1 MSKTIKIKNKS
12 FLIKNF
18 LLPISKISDS
28 AVLDIIDN
36 DITCLTCTS
45 DNSVI
50 LHSTFPVEVDF
61 SNQES
66 LNCSDIK
73 KLIRAIDATNN
84 GDEVNFE
91 LDNNNLAYKDK
102 NIRFKYHLL
111 EDGIIKKPKLSL
123 QKLKSTEF
131 DIEFEIKNGAI
142 KDMMRGAVF
151 SSDSN
156 KIYISSNKDGV
167 YGELTD
173 KTINNIDSIILRIS
187 ETYKGESIDNTPFNF
202 DIFRLMEIGSNDILV
217 KINKKLGVAMFEI
230 PNNYNKM
237 FYIASSL
244 IK

>member
-12 FLIKNF
+12 AFIKNF
-18 LLPISKISDS
+18 LLPISKVSDS
-28 AVLDIIDN
+28 VVLDVSDN
-36 DITCLTCTS
+36 NISCLTCTS

-50 LHSTFPVEVDF
+50 LHSSFPVELDF
-61 SNQES
+61 EDGEI
-66 LNCSDIK
+66 LNCPDIK
-73 KLIRAIDATNN
+73 KLIRAVDATNS
-84 GDEVNFE
+84 GDEVSFE
-91 LDNNNLAYKDK
+91 LQNNNLSYKDK
-102 NIRFKYHLL
+102 TIRFKYHLL

-123 QKLKSTEF
+123 QKLQSTEF
-131 DIEFEIKNGAI
+131 DVEFEIVNAAI

-156 KIYISSNKDGV
+156 KIYISANKDGV

-173 KTINNIDSIILRIS
+173 KSINNIDSIILRIS
-187 ETYKGESIDNTPFNF
+187 DSYKGEGIENTPFNF
-202 DIFRLMEIGSNDILV
+202 DIFRLMEISSNDILV

-230 PNNYNKM
+230 PSNYNKM